1 LSQRIIFP
9 ALREGHNANFM
20 GIEAMHALKRVA
32 AWETFSVSD
41 LGNCNRPRK
50 RIEIENSLRG

>member
-1 LSQRIIFP
+1 
-9 ALREGHNANFM
+9 LREGHNANFM

-41 LGNCNRPRK
+41 LGNCNRPRT